1 MRVNHNIS
9 SMTALRHLGN
19 TSNATDKN
27 LERLSSGLKIN
38 SGADG
43 PADLMISEQMR
54 AQVGGFESRRW
65 RNSETSIFY
74 GSNCRRSTE

>member
-27 LERLSSGLKIN
+27 LERLSSGLKSILVQT
-38 SGADG
+38 
-43 PADLMISEQMR
+43 DLQIS
-54 AQVGGFESRRW
+54 
-65 RNSETSIFY
+65 
-74 GSNCRRSTE
+74 